1 MLFSSIVD
9 AAKGIASGRGLS
21 GRELEINQEW
31 ESRNGKRTQG
41 FSVPSNGESKSAYV
55 AGTANQRGNLVASDL
70 LAENFI
76 EALRCRTVVGELGA
90 TILPAKAGD
99 VAIPK
104 RTGDNSVTWFGADN
118 SDAITET
125 TGTIEQV
132 IMSPK
137 TVGAYT
143 KFSHLMRL
151 QSTPEIEQVIRS
163 GFVSILAMQT
173 TRKH

>member
-1 MLFSSIVD
+1 MS
-9 AAKGIASGRGLS
+9 
-21 GRELEINQEW
+21 
-31 ESRNGKRTQG
+31 KR
-41 FSVPSNGESKSAYV
+41 AYV
-55 AGTANQRGNLVASDL
+55 AGTATQGGNLEATDL
-70 LAENFI
+70 LADNFI
-76 EALRCRTVVGELGA
+76 EALRNRTVVGELGA
-90 TILPAKAGD
+90 TILLAKVGD

-151 QSTPEIEQVIRS
+151 KSTP
-163 GFVSILAMQT
+163 
-173 TRKH
+173 